1 MDIRVHLFS
10 ILQDCLPH
18 GSKRGQATVTLPE
31 GATVGDLMV
40 QLGIDAYLGYSP
52 RAVIDEAGWQ
62 VSVSGRFGA
71 TSDNVLHDGDTVL
84 MMPHASGR
92 Q

>member
-1 MDIRVHLFS
+1 MEIRVHLFS
-10 ILQDCLPH
+10 ILQDCLPA
-18 GSKRGQATVTLPE
+18 GARRGRATITLPE

-40 QLGIDAYLGYSP
+40 HLGIDAYLGYSP
-52 RAVIDEAGWQ
+52 RAVIEEAGWQ

-71 TSDNVLHDGDTVL
+71 KADQVLHDGDEVL
-84 MMPHASGR
+84 IMPHASGG

>member
-10 ILQDCLPH
+10 ILQDCLPP

-40 QLGIDAYLGYSP
+40 HLGIDVYLGYSP
-52 RAVIDEAGWQ
+52 QAVIEEAGWQ

-84 MMPHASGR
+84 MMPHASGG